1 MLHAHSRSLIISHHF
16 QFNQRR
22 TVKLKTMGAQAL
34 PHRHYFLHIMKL
46 SSSKKKKKEAQQSC
60 FKRERKNEPETN
72 MNDTVD
78 EFSGMAV
85 TTFHFSTT
93 VHQASPMAT
102 PTATPRKAISTKSVV
117 DVPVVDRT
125 PGLSLCDIDLS
136 KKTEGV
142 NLPPRSIRSNSV
154 PINRVDVAEAAPRR
168 YNIRR
173 RSPVSIVRAYLPPSP
188 MNVYVREDEFWDPQ
202 APGYYRR
209 RLNR

>member
-1 MLHAHSRSLIISHHF
+1 MLHAHSRSHHF
-16 QFNQRR
+16 QFNNHHRSKTENNGR
-22 TVKLKTMGAQAL
+22 TSSSTPAL
-34 PHRHYFLHIMKL
+34 L
-46 SSSKKKKKEAQQSC
+46 SPYLPLSSKKEKKRKAQQLKSC
-60 FKRERKNEPETN
+60 FERERKNEPETN